1 MSSGKDQENAD
12 AKGDFDISPELASQ
26 VRELSSFL
34 YDEGTPMKGCEL
46 SEEEAIAL
54 VTANFPHKPYRLVS
68 QWRWVNLEISEKD
81 AASLRVDGYE
91 PCVIY
96 ASKVLVDS
104 RSQFSR
110 GNWVRSTLHRSFTHG
125 CLFETP
131 NTVYVLMGNGSVK
144 TEKPGVVMSIF

>member
-1 MSSGKDQENAD
+1 MSHGNDQDGGTMTGNL
-12 AKGDFDISPELASQ
+12 DISPELGNQ
-26 VRELSSFL
+26 LKELSSFL
-34 YDEGTPMKGCEL
+34 YEEGAPMKGCEL

-54 VTANFPHKPYRLVS
+54 VTANFPEKPYRLVA
-68 QWRWVNLEISEKD
+68 QWRWINLDISEMD
-81 AASLRVDGYE
+81 AGLIRADGYE

-104 RSQFSR
+104 RNQFSR

-131 NTVYVLMGNGSVK
+131 NTVYVLMGEGSVK